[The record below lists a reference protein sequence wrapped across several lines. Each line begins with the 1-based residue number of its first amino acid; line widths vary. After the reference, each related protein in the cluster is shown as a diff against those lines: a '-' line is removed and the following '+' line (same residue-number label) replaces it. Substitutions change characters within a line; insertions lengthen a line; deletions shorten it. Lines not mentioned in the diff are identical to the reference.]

1 VRVFFSYIFER
12 TIAAVRISNNVMFIV
27 RQRGSDRAFRPRLRP
42 TYKLIFYFIIIVI
55 RCYCY
60 IKFATR
66 IGAYLRYEL
75 LLLQ

>member
-1 VRVFFSYIFER
+1 
-12 TIAAVRISNNVMFIV
+12 MFIV

-42 TYKLIFYFIIIVI
+42 TYKLIFYFIIIIIIVI

-66 IGAYLRYEL
+66 IGTYLRYEL
-75 LLLQ
+75 LL

>member
-1 VRVFFSYIFER
+1 
-12 TIAAVRISNNVMFIV
+12 MFIV

-42 TYKLIFYFIIIVI
+42 TYKLIFYFIIIIIVI

-66 IGAYLRYEL
+66 IGTYLRYEL
-75 LLLQ
+75 LL